1 MMEEAF
7 SNIRIVLVEPT
18 HPGNIGA
25 AARAMKTMGL
35 RRLYLVNPVRFPSA
49 DATAMASGAD
59 DLLVNACVC
68 RDLAEALSG
77 CGRVIGT
84 TARERRIPWPVMDP
98 RTAATEIVERAS
110 NSVEVAVLFGREHSG
125 LNNDEVESC
134 QAMVRVPTD
143 EAFSSL
149 NLAAAV
155 QLVAYE
161 VRMAALLAG
170 GARLGV
176 TASTE
181 VPATQDEMERMY
193 AHLEDTLAKVGFLD
207 PEKPRRL
214 MRRLRRLYNRALLD
228 QSEVNILRGFFTAI
242 QGRLRGP

>member
-7 SNIRIVLVEPT
+7 TNIRIVLVEPT

-35 RRLYLVNPVRFPSA
+35 RRLYLVNPARFPSA

-77 CGRVIGT
+77 CGRVVGT
-84 TARERRIPWPVMDP
+84 TARGRRIPWPVTNP
-98 RTAATEIVERAS
+98 RTAATDIIGRAS
-110 NSVEVAVLFGREHSG
+110 SSVEVAVLFGREHAG
-125 LNNDEVESC
+125 LNNDEVEAC
-134 QAMVRVPTD
+134 QAMIRVPTD

-155 QLVAYE
+155 QLVVYE
-161 VRMAALLAG
+161 VRMAALSAAG
-170 GARLGV
+170 AMPVVKSGIEA
-176 TASTE
+176 
-181 VPATQDEMERMY
+181 PATQDEMDRMY
-193 AHLEDTLAKVGFLD
+193 AHLEDTLTKVGFLD
-207 PEKPRRL
+207 PENPRRL

-228 QSEVNILRGFFTAI
+228 QSEINILRGFFTAI
-242 QGRLRGP
+242 HAKLREP

>member
-77 CGRVIGT
+77 SGRVIGT
-84 TARERRIPWPVMDP
+84 TARGFPGR
-98 RTAATEIVERAS
+98 AAPP
-110 NSVEVAVLFGREHSG
+110 
-125 LNNDEVESC
+125 C
-134 QAMVRVPTD
+134 CC
-143 EAFSSL
+143 
-149 NLAAAV
+149 
-155 QLVAYE
+155 
-161 VRMAALLAG
+161 
-170 GARLGV
+170 
-176 TASTE
+176 
-181 VPATQDEMERMY
+181 
-193 AHLEDTLAKVGFLD
+193 
-207 PEKPRRL
+207 
-214 MRRLRRLYNRALLD
+214 
-228 QSEVNILRGFFTAI
+228 
-242 QGRLRGP
+242 